1 MMNLIF
7 EKLLKHCTAVYAGKS
22 CRNGMPYI
30 LHPLAVM
37 SKVKS
42 LPEKIVA
49 LAHDYGE
56 FRNIDELFEIGV
68 PAVLIENIRKLAKN
82 FPDNIPENDPRYCDY
97 IWNLLDNP
105 VCRMVKYADL
115 LVNDSWEDSP
125 AGDGRR
131 FTGRYPKTVSFLADA
146 INGKLYFSSKTPY

>member
-1 MMNLIF
+1 MN
-7 EKLLKHCTAVYAGKS
+7 T
-22 CRNGMPYI
+22 R
-30 LHPLAVM
+30 
-37 SKVKS
+37 
-42 LPEKIVA
+42 
-49 LAHDYGE
+49 
-56 FRNIDELFEIGV
+56 
-68 PAVLIENIRKLAKN
+68 VLIENIRKLAKN